1 MPRSEDPLVSPAGST
16 VVVIYPGANPSDME
30 ELIID
35 PIEEVINELEDIKQL
50 NSNARDGL
58 AVIGVEF
65 EAGSDP
71 DEKYS
76 DVVQKVNSVRND
88 LPDNIISLDITK
100 WSITD
105 VNILQLALVSEVVSY
120 RELEKEAERL
130 KNSLEKGPG
139 VKKVEIWANP
149 QQEIR
154 ISLNLPKMAQH
165 HIPLQMVLGAIKTAN
180 ENIPGGNIDIGSK
193 QFNIRTSGSYKTL
206 DDIRN
211 TIVTSMMGKITYL
224 KDIAEIDFSYED
236 QKYLARFNGY
246 RAIFVTANQKDGTN
260 IFSVTAELK
269 QRLAD
274 FEKKLPPTIKVHTA
288 FDQSES
294 VSSRISGFFM
304 NLLQG
309 LILVGLVMFLFFD
322 WRASLIV
329 MLAIPTSILITLS
342 FIDWADYGLQ
352 QMTIAGLVLALGML
366 VDNAIVVT
374 QNIARFLELG
384 YKRMDAVLQGTTQ
397 IAWPVVN
404 STLTT
409 VLAFIPMMMI
419 GDMTGDFIRSMPVTV
434 VVALLA
440 SLFISL
446 TLTPFLSNRFLRIEA
461 EQRRTVPRRLLDH
474 IIENNYQRRLQA
486 ALRKPYHYLG
496 GAIVVFLLSLLLLKF
511 FIGVSFFPKAEK
523 PQLIININTPSGTNL
538 DKTTAVASYVE
549 SILLRRP
556 EVKHFAT
563 NIGRGN
569 PRIYYNVIPENE
581 KSTHAQILVELKR
594 YDPGYFAEL
603 IRELRE
609 EFRVY
614 PGAEIEVKE
623 FEQGPPIE
631 APIAIRI
638 IGDNLDSL
646 KKIAHDAEQIIAST
660 EGTININNPLRT
672 SATDLQVKINRAKAG
687 MLGIPLVDIDR
698 AVRASLAGLPVSDY
712 RDPEGK
718 EYQIVVRLPIQDNP
732 SYSDFDK
739 IYIASVTGSQVPLKQ
754 VASIEFAATPM
765 EIDHHNLD
773 RNVTLTSD
781 VIGGMSVNA
790 TTKKVINRLDQ
801 YDWPK
806 GFRYAVGGE
815 LESQQES
822 FGGMVQA
829 VIIAMVSIFAVLV
842 LQFRSYSQPLIVFS
856 AIPLALVGS
865 VLALMITGN
874 SFSFTAFVGLTSLV
888 GIVVNNSII
897 LVDYSNQLR
906 TQGKSVR
913 EAVVEAGKTRFI
925 PIFLTT
931 GTTIV
936 GLIPL
941 TLGGGSLWA
950 PLGWTLMGGLSVS
963 TILTLLIVPIL
974 YTIFTREKVVKEM
987 VTENQ

>member
-1 MPRSEDPLVSPAGST
+1 
-16 VVVIYPGANPSDME
+16 
-30 ELIID
+30 
-35 PIEEVINELEDIKQL
+35 
-50 NSNARDGL
+50 
-58 AVIGVEF
+58 
-65 EAGSDP
+65 
-71 DEKYS
+71 
-76 DVVQKVNSVRND
+76 
-88 LPDNIISLDITK
+88 
-100 WSITD
+100 
-105 VNILQLALVSEVVSY
+105 
-120 RELEKEAERL
+120 
-130 KNSLEKGPG
+130 
-139 VKKVEIWANP
+139 
-149 QQEIR
+149 
-154 ISLNLPKMAQH
+154 
-165 HIPLQMVLGAIKTAN
+165 
-180 ENIPGGNIDIGSK
+180 
-193 QFNIRTSGSYKTL
+193 
-206 DDIRN
+206 
-211 TIVTSMMGKITYL
+211 
-224 KDIAEIDFSYED
+224 
-236 QKYLARFNGY
+236 
-246 RAIFVTANQKDGTN
+246 
-260 IFSVTAELK
+260 
-269 QRLAD
+269 
-274 FEKKLPPTIKVHTA
+274 
-288 FDQSES
+288 
-294 VSSRISGFFM
+294 
-304 NLLQG
+304 
-309 LILVGLVMFLFFD
+309 
-322 WRASLIV
+322 
-329 MLAIPTSILITLS
+329 
-342 FIDWADYGLQ
+342 
-352 QMTIAGLVLALGML
+352 
-366 VDNAIVVT
+366 
-374 QNIARFLELG
+374 
-384 YKRMDAVLQGTTQ
+384 
-397 IAWPVVN
+397 
-404 STLTT
+404 
-409 VLAFIPMMMI
+409 MMMI

-698 AVRASLAGLPVSDY
+698 AVRASLAGLPISDY

-790 TTKKVINRLDQ
+790 TTKKVMNKLDQ

-806 GFRYAVGGE
+806 GYRYAVGGE

-822 FGGMVQA
+822 FGGMMQA

-865 VLALMITGN
+865 VLALLITGF

-906 TQGKSVR
+906 ADGKTVR
-913 EAVVEAGKTRFI
+913 EAVIEAGKTRFI

-950 PLGWTLMGGLSVS
+950 PLGWTLMGGLTVS

-974 YTIFTREKVVKEM
+974 YTIFTREK
-987 VTENQ
+987 TAENTVNKN